1 MAELTKKCKRLWTK
15 PGIRWLCGYFFVL
28 LCGVGL
34 VYYWRVAYSLGAGMP
49 GFAAATTLIICGGF
63 SAVYLLVFLAAH
75 FLKQNLALK
84 TAVLVFLAGLC
95 FVFANPPMQAP
106 DETMHFLRAY
116 AVGSGQFLFDEKQQ
130 FPNDV
135 NLLVRDFP
143 GAYINGVSGEK
154 LAPDDPTIADAFA
167 RYSADKAAGA
177 VAPGAFTPV
186 QQLVPY
192 FPQALGVA
200 VGRLFGADAL
210 ACMYL
215 ARAANLLC
223 YAVLCGYAAAV
234 IRRFSA
240 VLIALAISPVSLF
253 MAGSCSSDG
262 LFMGLTWIFIALCL
276 SDVVTKK
283 RLAVLALCF
292 GLTFHAKYTTL
303 ALLPLLLLAV
313 MSWIGRDPLGP
324 GMIVNSHLTGLYIA
338 GDIVGLLARAIGGTV
353 LTVWQTIWMGGL
365 LAWVGTAA
373 MMLWSYFKAMRLVT
387 TTYRLQTTKPLP
399 GGKLRVLQISD
410 LHPGK
415 GAVDRKRIPE
425 LNRRIR
431 ELNPDMILFTGD
443 IFDEH
448 VERPDFDSF
457 NAFFATLDPPGGKW
471 FVLGNHDLFHHWR
484 EPSYGRA
491 DLEGA
496 FARAHIR
503 ILEDVSQLAYV
514 GKDATPV
521 RIVGRKDWLYTQG
534 NRFTPAQLMPNG
546 PDNVYTILL
555 DHEPRELKADAA
567 AGANLILSGHTHGGQ
582 IWPTGLVAKLFRY
595 NELNY
600 GMKQITPVC
609 AAIVS
614 GGTGTWG
621 YKIRTEGKTE
631 LVMVEIEQKNA

>member
-303 ALLPLLLLAV
+303 ALLPLLLLLPFEQKPRKGKKALSAAAQRWGVLAV
-313 MSWIGRDPLGP
+313 CLAAGVIIYALLTGYTALASNYGRVPYADTGVDPGRQLAFVFSNLPRYLAVLLYSVYRDKANLFTIGNFGWMDMTVPFVSYFRRFCCCIGRIGAGGRAKSCAPP
-324 GMIVNSHLTGLYIA
+324 GVSGSCADVQLHLYGMYLAARPSACRRSTACRRAICWGAVCCSLA
-338 GDIVGLLARAIGGTV
+338 SMLMGRTMALQNCARAC
-353 LTVWQTIWMGGL
+353 
-365 LAWVGTAA
+365 
-373 MMLWSYFKAMRLVT
+373 R
-387 TTYRLQTTKPLP
+387 
-399 GGKLRVLQISD
+399 
-410 LHPGK
+410 
-415 GAVDRKRIPE
+415 RKRRPRGVCCITVFASRSSARCCCS
-425 LNRRIR
+425 RRITSGR
-431 ELNPDMILFTGD
+431 DAVRRLRIALKEDPA
-443 IFDEH
+443 FD
-448 VERPDFDSF
+448 
-457 NAFFATLDPPGGKW
+457 
-471 FVLGNHDLFHHWR
+471 
-484 EPSYGRA
+484 
-491 DLEGA
+491 
-496 FARAHIR
+496 
-503 ILEDVSQLAYV
+503 
-514 GKDATPV
+514 
-521 RIVGRKDWLYTQG
+521 
-534 NRFTPAQLMPNG
+534 RF
-546 PDNVYTILL
+546 
-555 DHEPRELKADAA
+555 
-567 AGANLILSGHTHGGQ
+567 
-582 IWPTGLVAKLFRY
+582 
-595 NELNY
+595 
-600 GMKQITPVC
+600 C
-609 AAIVS
+609 
-614 GGTGTWG
+614 
-621 YKIRTEGKTE
+621 
-631 LVMVEIEQKNA
+631 

>member
-106 DETMHFLRAY
+106 D
-116 AVGSGQFLFDEKQQ
+116 
-130 FPNDV
+130 
-135 NLLVRDFP
+135 
-143 GAYINGVSGEK
+143 
-154 LAPDDPTIADAFA
+154 DPTIADAFA
-167 RYSADKAAGA
+167 RYSADKAEGA

-303 ALLPLLLLAV
+303 ALLPLLLLLPFEQKPRKGKKALSAAAQRWGVLAV
-313 MSWIGRDPLGP
+313 CLAAGVIIYAL
-324 GMIVNSHLTGLYIA
+324 LTGYTALASNYGRVPYADTGVDPGRQLAFVFSNLPRYLAVLLYSVYRDKA
-338 GDIVGLLARAIGGTV
+338 NLFTIGNFGWMDMTV
-353 LTVWQTIWMGGL
+353 PFV
-365 LAWVGTAA
+365 
-373 MMLWSYFKAMRLVT
+373 SYFA
-387 TTYRLQTTKPLP
+387 PLF
-399 GGKLRVLQISD
+399 L
-410 LHPGK
+410 
-415 GAVDRKRIPE
+415 
-425 LNRRIR
+425 
-431 ELNPDMILFTGD
+431 LFASG
-443 IFDEH
+443 
-448 VERPDFDSF
+448 VS
-457 NAFFATLDPPGGKW
+457 A
-471 FVLGNHDLFHHWR
+471 
-484 EPSYGRA
+484 
-491 DLEGA
+491 LEGA
-496 FARAHIR
+496 REKLRTAWVF
-503 ILEDVSQLAYV
+503 LATAVLMY
-514 GKDATPV
+514 GFTYTGMYLTSTPV
-521 RIVGRKDWLYTQG
+521 SLPEINGVQTRYLLGALFALFALASMLMGRTMALQNLRPGLPQK
-534 NRFTPAQLMPNG
+534 TPPAWRVLHYGFCFALVSALLLFQAYYIG
-546 PDNVYTILL
+546 P
-555 DHEPRELKADAA
+555 
-567 AGANLILSGHTHGGQ
+567 
-582 IWPTGLVAKLFRY
+582 
-595 NELNY
+595 
-600 GMKQITPVC
+600 
-609 AAIVS
+609 
-614 GGTGTWG
+614 
-621 YKIRTEGKTE
+621 
-631 LVMVEIEQKNA
+631 

>member
-303 ALLPLLLLAV
+303 ALLPLLLLLPFEQKPRKGKKALSAAAQRWGVLAV
-313 MSWIGRDPLGP
+313 CLAAGV
-324 GMIVNSHLTGLYIA
+324 IVYALLTGYTALASNYGRVPYADTGVDPGRQLAFVFSNLPRYLAVLLYSVYRDKA
-338 GDIVGLLARAIGGTV
+338 NLFTIGNFGWMDMTV
-353 LTVWQTIWMGGL
+353 PFV
-365 LAWVGTAA
+365 
-373 MMLWSYFKAMRLVT
+373 SYFA
-387 TTYRLQTTKPLP
+387 PLF
-399 GGKLRVLQISD
+399 L
-410 LHPGK
+410 
-415 GAVDRKRIPE
+415 
-425 LNRRIR
+425 
-431 ELNPDMILFTGD
+431 LFASG
-443 IFDEH
+443 
-448 VERPDFDSF
+448 VS
-457 NAFFATLDPPGGKW
+457 A
-471 FVLGNHDLFHHWR
+471 
-484 EPSYGRA
+484 
-491 DLEGA
+491 LEGA
-496 FARAHIR
+496 REKLRTAWVF
-503 ILEDVSQLAYV
+503 LATAVLMY
-514 GKDATPV
+514 GFTYTGMYLTSTPV
-521 RIVGRKDWLYTQG
+521 SLPEINGVQTRYLLFALFALFALASMLMGRTMALQNLRPGLPQK
-534 NRFTPAQLMPNG
+534 TPPAWRVLHYGFCFALVSALLLFQAYYIG
-546 PDNVYTILL
+546 P
-555 DHEPRELKADAA
+555 
-567 AGANLILSGHTHGGQ
+567 
-582 IWPTGLVAKLFRY
+582 
-595 NELNY
+595 
-600 GMKQITPVC
+600 
-609 AAIVS
+609 
-614 GGTGTWG
+614 
-621 YKIRTEGKTE
+621 
-631 LVMVEIEQKNA
+631 

>member
-303 ALLPLLLLAV
+303 ALLPLLLLLPFEQKPRKGKKALSAAAQRWGVLAV
-313 MSWIGRDPLGP
+313 CLAAGVIIYAL
-324 GMIVNSHLTGLYIA
+324 LTGYTALASNYGRVPYADTGVDPGRQLAFVFSNLPRYLAVLLYSVYRDKA
-338 GDIVGLLARAIGGTV
+338 NLFTIGNFGWMDMTV
-353 LTVWQTIWMGGL
+353 PFV
-365 LAWVGTAA
+365 
-373 MMLWSYFKAMRLVT
+373 SYFA
-387 TTYRLQTTKPLP
+387 PLF
-399 GGKLRVLQISD
+399 L
-410 LHPGK
+410 
-415 GAVDRKRIPE
+415 
-425 LNRRIR
+425 
-431 ELNPDMILFTGD
+431 LFASG
-443 IFDEH
+443 
-448 VERPDFDSF
+448 VS
-457 NAFFATLDPPGGKW
+457 A
-471 FVLGNHDLFHHWR
+471 
-484 EPSYGRA
+484 
-491 DLEGA
+491 LEGA
-496 FARAHIR
+496 REKLRTAWVF
-503 ILEDVSQLAYV
+503 LATAVLMY
-514 GKDATPV
+514 GFTYTGMYLTSTPV
-521 RIVGRKDWLYTQG
+521 SLPETNGVQTRYLLGALFALFALASMLMGRTMALQNLRPGLPQK
-534 NRFTPAQLMPNG
+534 TPPAWRVLHYGFCFALVSALLLFQAYYIG
-546 PDNVYTILL
+546 P
-555 DHEPRELKADAA
+555 
-567 AGANLILSGHTHGGQ
+567 
-582 IWPTGLVAKLFRY
+582 
-595 NELNY
+595 
-600 GMKQITPVC
+600 
-609 AAIVS
+609 
-614 GGTGTWG
+614 
-621 YKIRTEGKTE
+621 
-631 LVMVEIEQKNA
+631 